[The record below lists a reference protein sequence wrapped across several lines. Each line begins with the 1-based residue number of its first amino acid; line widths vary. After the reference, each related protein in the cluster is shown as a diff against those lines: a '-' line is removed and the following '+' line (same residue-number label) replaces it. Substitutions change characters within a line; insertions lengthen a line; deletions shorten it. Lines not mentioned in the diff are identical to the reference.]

1 MLGLFLWLIANK
13 KFIKGGNMNI
23 KSTNEN
29 DSYKHEVQHNLKN
42 YNKIIYSITAIA
54 ICILSIVIIFRT
66 TPYFY
71 TPQIITRQYLYYP
84 TIATDLPDD
93 FKKQMNQQFKEIID
107 FHNNFYKWFSKFIQP
122 HDFSFN
128 NHVNIINNDN
138 EYSITV
144 SIPGFDKE
152 QISLEI
158 RGNTLIIYAENKDST
173 NHQKFKNIIQIP
185 SDTNSNGIKSK
196 LLNGI
201 LTITIPRITPKTQS
215 ITIGSVLGVPVS
227 SVWLR
232 TI

>member
-1 MLGLFLWLIANK
+1 
-13 KFIKGGNMNI
+13 MNI

-54 ICILSIVIIFRT
+54 ICILSVVIIFRT
-66 TPYFY
+66 IPYFY
-71 TPQIITRQYLYYP
+71 TPQTITRQYVYYP

-93 FKKQMNQQFKEIID
+93 FEKQMNQQFKEIDD

-122 HDFSFN
+122 HNFFIRDEFFENNFSFN

-144 SIPGFDKE
+144 NIPGFDKE

-158 RGNTLIIYAENKDST
+158 RGNALIIYAENKEQA

-185 SDTNSNGIKSK
+185 GDTNSKGIKAT
-196 LLNGI
+196 LVNGI
-201 LTITIPRITPKTQS
+201 LTITIPRITPKTQP
-215 ITIGSVLGVPVS
+215 IVID
-227 SVWLR
+227 
-232 TI
+232 